1 MVNSALLLAS
11 EGFLDWLQNVD
22 RAALLAVNG
31 SDSLFLDS
39 VVHVLTTAIT
49 WLPLYLS
56 LFYLVVKNH
65 NSLQRIGLIV
75 GCAGL
80 CILFAGAVDDLI
92 VKPLVGRWRPT
103 HDPVIGTLVDVVNGY
118 RGGKYGFFSAH
129 ACNTFGIAVFF
140 CWLVRSRLLSTA
152 LVLWS
157 LVNCWTRLYLGVHF
171 PGDILCGLLWGAIGA
186 SLAYLLYHRLRLRLT
201 VSRRLVSSQYT
212 STGYLHSDVNIVVA
226 VLVFTLVYA
235 LLRACLFLYE

>member
-1 MVNSALLLAS
+1 MDFDTLIEFDRQLLL
-11 EGFLDWLQNVD
+11 FL
-22 RAALLAVNG
+22 NG
-31 SDSLFLDS
+31 SSSLYLDGL
-39 VVHVLTTAIT
+39 VRTLTNALT
-49 WLPLYLS
+49 WVPLYVS
-56 LFYLVVKNH
+56 LFYLVIKN
-65 NSLQRIGLIV
+65 NDTVTQILLV
-75 GCAGL
+75 VACAVVCLLLTGT
-80 CILFAGAVDDLI
+80 IDDTI
-92 VKPLVGRWRPT
+92 VKPLVARWRPT
-103 HDPVIGTLVDVVNGY
+103 HDPVIGSMVDIVNGY
-118 RGGKYGFFSAH
+118 RGGRFGFFSAH

-171 PGDILCGLLWGAIGA
+171 LGDILCGLLWGAIGA

>member
-1 MVNSALLLAS
+1 MDFDTLIEFDRQLLL
-11 EGFLDWLQNVD
+11 FL
-22 RAALLAVNG
+22 NG
-31 SDSLFLDS
+31 SSSLYLDGL
-39 VVHVLTTAIT
+39 VRTLTNALT
-49 WLPLYLS
+49 WVPLYVS
-56 LFYLVVKNH
+56 LFYLVIKN
-65 NSLQRIGLIV
+65 NDTATQILLV
-75 GCAGL
+75 VACAVVCLLLTGT
-80 CILFAGAVDDLI
+80 IDDTI
-92 VKPLVGRWRPT
+92 VKPLVARWRPT
-103 HDPVIGTLVDVVNGY
+103 HDPVIGSMVDIVNGY
-118 RGGKYGFFSAH
+118 RGGRFGFFSAH